1 MENAR
6 AMTKVLGSDSAMAA
20 RMQGMYDDDPPEGE
34 PPPKLLMSDFA
45 AQMFDVERQ
54 GSPLWLADRA
64 ILMLETGRPGPA
76 LTLLRELP
84 GAIRGTA
91 EAIYAEGK
99 EMGRRAAA
107 RTAEKA
113 VQGSASPS
121 GPGAAPRAPEALQK
135 AGRKVLV
142 PPSIPAYRQQA
153 VELAE
158 HVARLGAERVAVIL
172 GLKVEHLHG
181 LLEGRA
187 AVSKAGMR
195 RLRASH

>member
-1 MENAR
+1 
-6 AMTKVLGSDSAMAA
+6 
-20 RMQGMYDDDPPEGE
+20 
-34 PPPKLLMSDFA
+34 MSDFA
-45 AQMFDVERQ
+45 ARMLDMETQ

-64 ILMLETGRPGPA
+64 MLMLETGRPGPA

-91 EAIYAEGK
+91 EVVYAEGK
-99 EMGRRAAA
+99 EMGRQAAQRA
-107 RTAEKA
+107 TEKA
-113 VQGSASPS
+113 VQASAPAEL
-121 GPGAAPRAPEALQK
+121 GTAPRASEAPQRG
-135 AGRKVLV
+135 GRKVLV

-158 HVARLGAERVAVIL
+158 HVARLGAERVALIL
-172 GLKVEHLHG
+172 GLQAEHLHG

-195 RLRASH
+195 RLRETSN